1 VTPSPDA
8 PKPKPPKEKTIP
20 ASFRLSKTAHDKL
33 YASAAAAGLSTRA
46 WVDQAVLENKT
57 QILAKP
63 KLHPDLGEL
72 LYQVNKAGNN
82 VNQLAHRFNSLAFKA
97 AVPASEVSKAL
108 DELQRIAQALQ
119 EALDLAR

>member
-1 VTPSPDA
+1 MTVKA
-8 PKPKPPKEKTIP
+8 KTIP
-20 ASFRLSKTAHDKL
+20 ASFRLSPAAHAKL
-33 YASAAAAGLSTRA
+33 FDQAAAARLSSRA
-46 WVDQAVLENKT
+46 WLERAVIENET

-82 VNQLAHRFNSLAFKA
+82 VNQLAHRFNSLTFKGSIA
-97 AVPASEVSKAL
+97 ASEVSQAL
-108 DELQRIAQALQ
+108 DELQRISKTLQ